1 MMPMKTRCRNVWVGE
16 NRRNRRRRMETL
28 AATGRVI
35 WVALLG
41 AYSISFLFQHLDTAL
56 LTKWRAEV
64 DGLTAG

>member
-1 MMPMKTRCRNVWVGE
+1 
-16 NRRNRRRRMETL
+16 METL